1 MAGLKLDT
9 VITNIAALSVTL
21 KNTKALKILKDSTI
35 PESAKDLGGVLF
47 PKPDGFVTDFTAVPV
62 TYGASGVERM
72 DVSYTLTY
80 VFCDI
85 PMGANRTIGVNYN
98 ALCFDVVQILNKI
111 LTNDEITG
119 GVDLRVAGIGNFGAV
134 SDPSGNMFFG
144 TEIQLAVQEMYEV

>member
-1 MAGLKLDT
+1 MAGVKLDT

-35 PESAKDLGGVLF
+35 PESAANLGGVMF
-47 PKPDGFVTDFTAVPV
+47 PKPDGFVTNFEAVPV
-62 TYGASGVERM
+62 TYGTNGVERM
-72 DVSYTLTY
+72 DVSYTLNY

-85 PMGANRTIGVNYN
+85 PLGANRTIGVNYN
-98 ALCFDVVQILNKI
+98 ALCYDVVKILNAI
-111 LTNDEITG
+111 LTNDEIAG
-119 GVDLRVAGIGNFGAV
+119 GVDLRVSGLPGFGAV